1 MNPTVQKSALF
12 SLILLP
18 GTLLLAESLT
28 LLSVATLVQQPAQ
41 AADFSRA
48 KQTIVPNSRIRRRYD
63 SELRESA
70 PYSSNSSS
78 AGSYDD
84 PNGGI
89 SAPYSLVNPSY
100 PSASSSSKPSKNGL
114 IPPPPAMTP
123 SIVGPNL
130 GVIPSAPSA
139 AHPNVGFQSLDTAQP
154 TLIAQKASA
163 QVDTLL
169 KEGKFAE
176 AQGVIKSY
184 TKAYPKDKALKS
196 QLVNTLLANGKTFAA
211 NKDLDSAIKA
221 ARESLILEPSSTV
234 ATASLN
240 DWLKRKGVD
249 HTNHAERLKIADG
262 LAREGKNNEALVEY
276 RAAHKLKPTA
286 EAHVG
291 AGAMLAKE
299 GKRESARSEFQ
310 QALDLEPN
318 SGAALR
324 HMGSIRYTQGDVVG
338 ANADLSRALIINPDD
353 KVAARTL
360 TDLWHRQVAKSPRDA
375 SAHLGLARAFQL
387 SGDLKS
393 SQNEYKQVV
402 RLEPDNPNLPAA
414 RQSFKLALARQEA
427 LKAYDAAQTLDSS
440 GALREAHSKILEA
453 VGIAPTDVKIRLYE
467 GELSTRMGLYPQA
480 HDAYMTVLREDPKNL
495 VAAKKLQELA
505 AKKSAA
511 SSFTAQSG
519 LPAQALSAAPALGL
533 FNQGVSPSILPGEL
547 PPAPSLPTPTGAQ
560 VAAAAESGQM
570 SPASAALT
578 SDSHVNSFSGFL
590 GQLRG
595 FQLQEKDRLDK
606 LADNTQVALGLK
618 SAPLSSS
625 SSSHSLPPLPP
636 LPALP
641 SSIISTSTSSNPA
654 AVANSVTSTPTISEA
669 TPGVAISGLNAAPSL
684 LNSLTT
690 NSIATTASANT
701 YQHSLEEQNRIL
713 QDQLAQAH
721 KTIKGMKPGKV
732 KSASAS
738 ETKASKTAS
747 KIATTAP
754 LNSTTSTSYPMS
766 KSADLT
772 PAPVSSSWDS
782 GNSTSAPSSTA
793 GVAPAEAPSFTR
805 TAGSTANNLAS
816 STPAVFYQNTLPSN
830 SFTGSP
836 LPPANGFDKTK
847 IANNTSQ
854 SVPTTAANV
863 GTVRFELEGV
873 VPSRSQIKLKVVLK
887 NDRDL
892 PLTLPPN
899 INAAIRMPG
908 RPDQIAKVEF
918 DKRQIEARGEVHG
931 LIRVPGPD
939 LNATADVLLP
949 NFLPPSEQLRDVHL
963 TVPIS
968 KI

>member
-1 MNPTVQKSALF
+1 MNPTVQKSALI

-28 LLSVATLVQQPAQ
+28 LISVASFIAQPAQ
-41 AADFSRA
+41 AADFAHA

-63 SELRESA
+63 SEMRESS
-70 PYSSNSSS
+70 PYSSNP
-78 AGSYDD
+78 APYGTYDD
-84 PNGGI
+84 PNAGM
-89 SAPYSLVNPSY
+89 SAPYSLVTPSY
-100 PSASSSSKPSKNGL
+100 PSGSSSSKPSKNGL

-130 GVIPSAPSA
+130 GAVPSPQSA
-139 AHPNVGFQSLDTAQP
+139 AHPNVGFQSFDTAQP
-154 TLIAQKASA
+154 SLISQKASS
-163 QVDTLL
+163 QVDTFLR
-169 KEGKFAE
+169 EGKFAE
-176 AQGVIKSY
+176 AQAVIKSY
-184 TKAYPKDKALKS
+184 TKAYPKDKALKAHLA
-196 QLVNTLLANGKTFAA
+196 QTLLANGKKFAA
-211 NKDLDSAIKA
+211 SKDLENAVKT
-221 ARESLILEPSSTV
+221 AREALILEPNSTV

-240 DWLKRKGVD
+240 DWLKRKGVE
-249 HTNHAERLKIADG
+249 HTNHLERLKMADG

-291 AGAMLAKE
+291 AGSMLAKE

-318 SGAALR
+318 SGPALR

-360 TDLWHRQVAKSPRDA
+360 TDLWHRQIAKSPRDA
-375 SAHLGLARAFQL
+375 SAHLGLARAYQL

-440 GALREAHSKILEA
+440 GALREAHSKIVEA

-467 GELSTRMGLYPQA
+467 GDLSSRLGMYPQA
-480 HDAYMTVLREDPKNL
+480 HEAYMTVLREDPKNL

-505 AKKSAA
+505 AKNSAN
-511 SSFTAQSG
+511 SSFSGQSAPQAQGMAS
-519 LPAQALSAAPALGL
+519 PPALGL
-533 FNQGVSPSILPGEL
+533 LSQLGSPSVLPGEL
-547 PPAPSLPTPTGAQ
+547 PPAPTLPQPSDALAQ
-560 VAAAAESGQM
+560 AAAEAGQM
-570 SPASAALT
+570 SPASAALP

-595 FQLQEKDRLDK
+595 FQLQEKERLNK
-606 LADNTQVALGLK
+606 LTDNTQVSLGLK
-618 SAPLSSS
+618 SAPMSSS
-625 SSSHSLPPLPP
+625 SSALNLPPLPP

-641 SSIISTSTSSNPA
+641 SSIISTSSSSSA
-654 AVANSVTSTPTISEA
+654 SSVANSVMSTPTYASPS
-669 TPGVAISGLNAAPSL
+669 PGVAISGLNAAPSL
-684 LNSLTT
+684 LDSLNT
-690 NSIATTASANT
+690 SSTAPSST
-701 YQHSLEEQNRIL
+701 SSGSYQRSLEEQNRL
-713 QDQLAQAH
+713 LKDQLAQAH
-721 KTIKGMKPGKV
+721 STIKGMKQPKV
-732 KSASAS
+732 KKVDTSSAAS
-738 ETKASKTAS
+738 SKTAS
-747 KIATTAP
+747 NAIATAP
-754 LNSTTSTSYPMS
+754 STSGM
-766 KSADLT
+766 DLG
-772 PAPVSSSWDS
+772 P
-782 GNSTSAPSSTA
+782 
-793 GVAPAEAPSFTR
+793 APSFTR

-816 STPAVFYQNTLPSN
+816 SNPFPSN
-830 SFTGSP
+830 PVPSNPF
-836 LPPANGFDKTK
+836 PAST
-847 IANNTSQ
+847 
-854 SVPTTAANV
+854 VPTTAANA

-887 NDRDL
+887 NDRDMPLAL
-892 PLTLPPN
+892 PSN
-899 INAAIRMPG
+899 ITASIRMPG
-908 RPDQIAKVEF
+908 RPEQIAKVEF
-918 DKRQIEARGEVHG
+918 DKKQIDARGEVHG
-931 LIRVPGPD
+931 IIRVPGPD

-949 NFLPPSEQLRDVHL
+949 NFLPPSEQFRDVHL